1 MKHLFQIFCDMG
13 GMIMKRTMRRHVQQA
28 CFILLCAAAI
38 AALVSICVTEPMEE
52 TSYID
57 AYQFVKSWNTLARD
71 GNNLTRGV
79 KISSAV
85 GRHTFR
91 LGEDIFLHYRVDKA
105 GILHRKISFI
115 LYESP
120 HLSEFSTKACAAQM
134 LDIIQ
139 NQQNCIKLYKIT
151 GQKIQ
156 GLLFTYDMGK
166 KAVQITPFYA
176 KFPFSNPT

>member
-1 MKHLFQIFCDMG
+1 
-13 GMIMKRTMRRHVQQA
+13 MILRRRIRQA
-28 CFILLCAAAI
+28 CAVLLCAAAI
-38 AALVSICVTEPMEE
+38 AALISICVTEPMEE

-57 AYQFVKSWNTLARD
+57 AYQFVKSWNTLANDRD
-71 GNNLTRGV
+71 NVTQGV
-79 KISSAV
+79 KISSAI

-91 LGEDIFLHYRVDKA
+91 LGKDIFLHYRVEKA

-115 LYESP
+115 LYENP
-120 HLSEFSTKACAAQM
+120 HLSEFSIKAYAVQI
-134 LDIIQ
+134 LNILQ
-139 NQQNCIKLYKIT
+139 NRQNCIEPYKST

-156 GLLFTYDMGK
+156 GLLFTYDIEK